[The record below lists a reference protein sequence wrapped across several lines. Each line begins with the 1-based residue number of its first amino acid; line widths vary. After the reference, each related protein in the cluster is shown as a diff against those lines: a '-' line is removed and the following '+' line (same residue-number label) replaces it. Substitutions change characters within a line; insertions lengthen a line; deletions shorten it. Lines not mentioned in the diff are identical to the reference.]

1 MPAIRP
7 RVRTACVSGRPVCRL
22 NSMKIIPLSL
32 FLWLIVVSGYFGGA
46 QPTSAQ
52 NAPIPK
58 TDKTGPSL
66 KFDFPDMR
74 VGVAEYDEGPTG
86 TTVFYFPKGAKGA
99 VDMRGGAPG
108 EVNAEI
114 LQNAY
119 ERPMVQA
126 VVLSGGSWYG
136 LSAATGVANELKRM
150 RAGEIDYIPGVVG
163 AIIFDVGGRRFSR
176 VTPDDVLGA
185 TAVRSA
191 EAGWFPLGARGAGRF
206 AMQSVYFH
214 RGDAAENYASW
225 PHSGQ
230 GGAFRTVGPTKIGV
244 FTVVN
249 ALGSIVDR
257 NGITVRCG
265 RNDAGQNCPSIAD
278 KLKNFPP
285 IKQTTAETGG
295 PTPNT
300 TITLIV
306 TNQKLPFFALQRL
319 ATQVH
324 SSMSR
329 AIQPFA
335 TAMDGDI
342 LYAVTTD
349 EVENPSLNATDL
361 SVIASEVAWDA
372 ILASVP
378 TLPERPKQLTTKP
391 RPETLQE
398 FAGSYE
404 FYGGGK
410 LVVSAQSDSLSA
422 TFEGNG
428 RMYFDKDK
436 TYTITPAENG
446 LFIIES
452 PGREVLRFDERAGKP
467 SGLTLNPGPWALKA
481 AKKL

>member
-1 MPAIRP
+1 
-7 RVRTACVSGRPVCRL
+7 
-22 NSMKIIPLSL
+22 MKADALLKL
-32 FLWLIVVSGYFGGA
+32 FALMVVGSVYLGNL
-46 QPTSAQ
+46 QSTSAQ
-52 NAPIPK
+52 TVPIPK
-58 TDKTGPSL
+58 THKSGPSL

-99 VDMRGGAPG
+99 VDMVGGAPG
-108 EVNAEI
+108 ELNAAI

-119 ERPMVQA
+119 ERQMVQA
-126 VVLSGGSWYG
+126 VVFSGGSWYG
-136 LSAATGVANELKRM
+136 LSAATGVANELKRI
-150 RAGEIDYIPGVVG
+150 RSAEVDYIPGVVG

-176 VTPDDVLGA
+176 VTPDDTLGA
-185 TAVRSA
+185 AAVRSA
-191 EAGWFPLGARGAGRF
+191 EPGWFPLGARGAGRF
-206 AMQSVYFH
+206 AMQGVYFH
-214 RGDAAENYASW
+214 RGDGAENYAAW

-230 GGAFRTVGPTKIGV
+230 GGAFRTIGPTKIGV

-249 ALGSIVDR
+249 AVGSVVDR
-257 NGITVRCG
+257 DGRTVRCG
-265 RNDAGQNCPSIAD
+265 RNDTGKNCPTIAD
-278 KLKNFPP
+278 KLKKFPP
-285 IKQTTAETGG
+285 IKQAPSETGG

-300 TITLIV
+300 TITLVV
-306 TNQKLPFFALQRL
+306 TNQKMPFAALQRL

-324 SSMSR
+324 TSMSR

-335 TAMDGDI
+335 TARDGDI

-349 EVENPSLNATDL
+349 EVENPSLDPADL

-378 TLPERPKQLTTKP
+378 VIPERPKPMTTKP
-391 RPETLQE
+391 RPGTLQK

-410 LVVSAQSDSLSA
+410 LVVSVQADSLTA
-422 TFEGNG
+422 KFEGNG

-436 TYTITPAENG
+436 TYPITLAEND

-452 PGREVLRFDERAGKP
+452 PGREGLSFDEAGGNVIAL
-467 SGLTLNPGPWALKA
+467 SLNPGPWAIRALR
-481 AKKL
+481 KL

>member
-1 MPAIRP
+1 
-7 RVRTACVSGRPVCRL
+7 
-22 NSMKIIPLSL
+22 
-32 FLWLIVVSGYFGGA
+32 
-46 QPTSAQ
+46 
-52 NAPIPK
+52 
-58 TDKTGPSL
+58 
-66 KFDFPDMR
+66 MR

-86 TTVFYFPKGAKGA
+86 TTVFYFPKGVKGA
-99 VDMRGGAPG
+99 VDMLGGAPG
-108 EVNAEI
+108 EVNAAI

-119 ERPMVQA
+119 ERRLVQA

-150 RAGEIDYIPGVVG
+150 RSAEVDYIPGVVG
-163 AIIFDVGGRRFSR
+163 AIIYDVGGRRFSR
-176 VTPDDVLGA
+176 VTPDDALGA
-185 TAVRSA
+185 AAVRSA

-214 RGDAAENYASW
+214 RGNGAENYATW

-230 GGAFRTVGPTKIGV
+230 GGAFRSVGPTKIGV

-257 NGITVRCG
+257 NGMTVRCG
-265 RNDAGQNCPSIAD
+265 RNEAGRNCPSIAD

-285 IKQTTAETGG
+285 IKQADTGG

-300 TITLIV
+300 TITIVV
-306 TNQKLPFFALQRL
+306 TNQKLQFADLQRL

-324 SSMSR
+324 TSMSR

-335 TAMDGDI
+335 TARDGDI

-349 EVENPSLNATDL
+349 EVENPSLDPTDL
-361 SVIASEVAWDA
+361 SVIVSEVAWDA

-378 TLPERPKQLTTKP
+378 AIPERPKPLTAKP
-391 RPETLQE
+391 RPETLQK

-410 LVVSAQSDSLSA
+410 LVVSGEADSLSA
-422 TFEGNG
+422 KFEGNG

-436 TYTITPAENG
+436 TYLITPAENG

-452 PGREVLRFDERAGKP
+452 PGREVLSFEEAAGKVTAL
-467 SGLTLNPGPWALKA
+467 SVNPGPWAIKA
-481 AKKL
+481 LKKL

>member
-1 MPAIRP
+1 MKTAPAIIIIFLLLS
-7 RVRTACVSGRPVCRL
+7 CVAATIGS
-22 NSMKIIPLSL
+22 
-32 FLWLIVVSGYFGGA
+32 A
-46 QPTSAQ
+46 QGTSAQ
-52 NAPIPK
+52 TVPIPK

-66 KFDFPDMR
+66 RFDFPDMR
-74 VGVAEYDEGPTG
+74 IGVAEYDEGPTG

-119 ERPMVQA
+119 ESRMIQA

-136 LSAATGVANELKRM
+136 LSAATGVANALKNM
-150 RAGEIDYIPGVVG
+150 RAADGQFDYIPGVVG

-176 VTPDDVLGA
+176 VTPDDALGA
-185 TAVRSA
+185 AAVQNA
-191 EAGWFPLGARGAGRF
+191 EPNWFPLGARGAGRF

-214 RGDAAENYASW
+214 RGDGAENYASW

-244 FTVVN
+244 FTIVN

-257 NGITVRCG
+257 NGMTVRCG
-265 RNDAGQNCPSIAD
+265 RNDPGQNCPSIAD

-285 IKQTTAETGG
+285 IKQATAETGG

-300 TITLIV
+300 TITLVV
-306 TNQKLPFFALQRL
+306 TNQKLPFWALQRL

-324 SSMSR
+324 SSMNR

-335 TAMDGDI
+335 TSRDGDI
-342 LYAVTTD
+342 LYAITTD
-349 EVENPSLNATDL
+349 EIENPSLDPTDL
-361 SVIASEVAWDA
+361 GVIASEVAWDA

-378 TLPERPKQLTTKP
+378 VIPERPKPLTTKP
-391 RPETLQE
+391 RPEALQKL
-398 FAGSYE
+398 AGSYE

-410 LVVSAQSDSLSA
+410 LVVSLEANSLVA
-422 TFEGNG
+422 KFEGNG
-428 RMYFDKDK
+428 RMYFDKDR

-452 PGREVLRFDERAGKP
+452 PGREVLRFDESRGQLT
-467 SGLTLNPGPWALKA
+467 GLTLNPGPWALKA
-481 AKKL
+481 LKKL